1 MSCKTLHALY
11 HLQPQGNTRGTLT
24 QNCLCQGKPRKK
36 IYAKCKENK
45 DGGKITFITVA
56 RFESQIKETEFTA
69 DATTK

>member
-1 MSCKTLHALY
+1 VSRKT
-11 HLQPQGNTRGTLT
+11 Q
-24 QNCLCQGKPRKK
+24 KK

>member
-1 MSCKTLHALY
+1 MLVSRKT
-11 HLQPQGNTRGTLT
+11 Q
-24 QNCLCQGKPRKK
+24 KK